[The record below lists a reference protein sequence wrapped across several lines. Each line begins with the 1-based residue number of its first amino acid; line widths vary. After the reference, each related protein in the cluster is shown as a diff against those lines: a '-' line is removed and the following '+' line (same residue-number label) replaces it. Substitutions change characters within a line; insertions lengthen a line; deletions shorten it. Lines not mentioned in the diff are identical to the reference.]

1 MDETE
6 ITRGCWRQPSRAL
19 RPSPC
24 PRSPPRRTAAP
35 SRVLSSW
42 ASGQP
47 TGDQFK
53 KNAAD
58 FEAATGI
65 HIEIEEVNNDDV
77 DKVFE
82 ASSLAGEQKD
92 IVILNL
98 TPSSADWLPDGL
110 VVDVSQYRPIG
121 ASMPKLLPDASPTGA
136 PTASRTRAST
146 GRSGTTPSMLAAG
159 RASRRSPRTVDDL
172 IAAAGALRTAN
183 LGPLVVGGAEWPVQN
198 LTTWIGQQYLTP
210 DEAKDIF
217 ANGGWCANPN
227 AVKGLDLFGQLR
239 DAGVFVDNVAG
250 YTGDQMTNAY
260 FNGDAAIMPSGS
272 WAYTGA
278 SGENAKAGL
287 DDVTEL
293 SGFPVVDGGTYA
305 KPTAFQGFN
314 TGFFLSTKGAEKL
327 DLVQQFFQYMY
338 SDDVL
343 KGWVA
348 DANQILA
355 VEPSTVAGAVSTAP
369 LVVEGAALADSV
381 DWLVLPDGYFPA
393 GMDYQPAATEF
404 IGTQGM
410 TGAQFCQTLDA
421 LYAAVMRAGRVGP
434 QGSCGRRV
442 RRPTSPARVPT

>member
-1 MDETE
+1 MRRDHTWLLAAA
-6 ITRGCWRQPSRAL
+6 ITGTATIAL
-19 RPSPC
+19 PALT
-24 PRSPPRRTAAP
+24 TAQDAGTIT
-35 SRVLSSW
+35 VLSSW
-42 ASGQP
+42 ASGNP

-77 DKVFE
+77 DQVFE

-92 IVILNL
+92 IVVLNL

-110 VVDVSQYRPIG
+110 VVDATQLRTDWG
-121 ASMPKLLPDASPTGA
+121 LDPKILPDALAYWGPNGFPYQAFNWPFWYNTDLLAQAGV
-136 PTASRTRAST
+136 
-146 GRSGTTPSMLAAG
+146 TTVPG
-159 RASRRSPRTVDDL
+159 TVDEL
-172 IAAAGALRTAN
+172 IAAAGALRTAG

-260 FNGDAAIMPSGS
+260 FSGEAAIMPSGS

-287 DDVTEL
+287 DEVTEL

-338 SDDVL
+338 SDEVL

-421 LYAAVMRAGRVGP
+421 LY
-434 QGSCGRRV
+434 QQ
-442 RRPTSPARVPT
+442 

>member
-1 MDETE
+1 MRRKHTWLLAAA
-6 ITRGCWRQPSRAL
+6 ITG
-19 RPSPC
+19 
-24 PRSPPRRTAAP
+24 AAAIGAP
-35 SRVLSSW
+35 GLGAAQDGGTITVLSSF
-42 ASGQP
+42 ASGNP
-47 TGDQFK
+47 TGDQFS

-65 HIEIEEVNNDDV
+65 HVEIEEVNNDDV
-77 DKVFE
+77 DQVFE
-82 ASSLAGEQKD
+82 ASALAGEQKD

-110 VVDVSQYRPIG
+110 VVDVSQYRADWGI
-121 ASMPKLLPDASPTGA
+121 DAKVQQAALDYWGGNGFPFQAFNWPFWYNT
-136 PTASRTRAST
+136 
-146 GRSGTTPSMLAAG
+146 SMLAQAG
-159 RASRRSPRTVDDL
+159 VDGVPGTVQEL
-172 IAAAGALRTAN
+172 IDAAAALRAAG

-210 DEAKDIF
+210 AEAMDIF
-217 ANGGWCANPN
+217 TNGGWCANPN

-239 DAGVFVDNVAG
+239 DAGVFVDHVEG

-260 FNGDAAIMPSGS
+260 FNGEAAIMPSGS

-278 SGENAKAGL
+278 SGENAIEGL
-287 DDVTEL
+287 DDATEL
-293 SGFPVVDGGTYA
+293 AGFPVVDGGTYA

-327 DLVQQFFQYMY
+327 DLVQRFFEYMY

-348 DANQILA
+348 EADQTLA
-355 VEPSTVAGAVSTAP
+355 VTPASVAGAVSSSP
-369 LVVEGAALADSV
+369 LVVEGAALADKV

-404 IGTQGM
+404 IGSEGM
-410 TGAQFCQTLDA
+410 TGAQFCQALDA
-421 LYAAVMRAGRVGP
+421 LY
-434 QGSCGRRV
+434 QQ
-442 RRPTSPARVPT
+442 